1 MQLSISLCVIT
12 VIIMI
17 KISNRV
23 YVPDNEIEWQFIRAS
38 GAGGQ
43 HVNKVSTAVQLI
55 FTISGSSLPLDYQQ
69 KLLVLSDHR
78 ITKSGKI
85 IIKCQQTRSQEANRE
100 LALAQFIALIKS
112 ITLVAKKRI
121 PTKATRASQK
131 RRLDGK
137 KLRAN
142 IKAMRQK
149 NY

>member
-1 MQLSISLCVIT
+1 
-12 VIIMI
+12 MI

-23 YVPDNEIEWQFIRAS
+23 YLQDNEIEWQFIRAS

-43 HVNKVSTAVQLI
+43 HVNKVSTAAQLI
-55 FTISGSSLPLDYQQ
+55 FNIKASSLPIEYQQ
-69 KLLVLSDHR
+69 KLLQLNDHR

-100 LALAQFIALIKS
+100 TALAQFI
-112 ITLVAKKRI
+112 TLVKDANTVAKKRI
-121 PTKATRASQK
+121 PTKATKSSQK

-142 IKAMRQK
+142 IKSMRQK
-149 NY
+149 NFD